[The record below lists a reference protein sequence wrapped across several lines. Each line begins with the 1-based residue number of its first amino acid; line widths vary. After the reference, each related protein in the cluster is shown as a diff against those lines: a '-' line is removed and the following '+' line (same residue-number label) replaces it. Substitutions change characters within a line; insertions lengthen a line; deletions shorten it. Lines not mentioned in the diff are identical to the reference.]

1 MYDILHKQNLSEE
14 DQIKLEEILYSK
26 ITRTHKFLDFLSI
39 VDNDFKSLL
48 SSTDKN
54 IPMHIHN
61 ISNSNNNDE
70 YFKYIN
76 KYLTNNDHI
85 DIYIR

>member
-1 MYDILHKQNLSEE
+1 
-14 DQIKLEEILYSK
+14 
-26 ITRTHKFLDFLSI
+26 
-39 VDNDFKSLL
+39 
-48 SSTDKN
+48 
-54 IPMHIHN
+54 MHINN

-76 KYLTNNDHI
+76 KYLTNKDHI